1 MKRIIIS
8 ESQLKK
14 LIESD
19 FGYGLDYY
27 EQNSTKV
34 ENQVKSYHSQ
44 VEKFYRLIV
53 DLSLYEIVS
62 DIQNHKQILEQHK
75 QLKEKI
81 DLFHNKVYDASEKIK
96 DLLEAED
103 ENVWYLGNPLY
114 KKYDQLSSQMDDLYI
129 NLGDMISIYDNMV
142 YSAERD
148 DFHKSFQK
156 SHGDNVIN
164 IEPSQD

>member
-14 LIESD
+14 LMEND

-44 VEKFYRLIV
+44 VEKFYRFII
-53 DLSLYEIVS
+53 DLSLYEIVT
-62 DIQNHKQILEQHK
+62 DIQTHKQTLEQHK

-81 DLFHNKVYDASEKIK
+81 DLFHNKVYDVSEKIK

-103 ENVWYLGNPLY
+103 ENVWYLSNPLY
-114 KKYDQLSSQMDDLYI
+114 KKYDQLTSQMDDLYTD
-129 NLGDMISIYDNMV
+129 LGNMIDIYDSMI
-142 YSAERD
+142 YSAD
-148 DFHKSFQK
+148 KDNFHKSFQK
-156 SHGDNVIN
+156 SYDDNVIN
-164 IEPSQD
+164 IDPSLD